1 MQGTGRRE
9 IGMKQRDVT
18 RERRFEALLH
28 AHRKIVFKVASVYAR
43 SADDR
48 HDLAQDIAIQLWRAF
63 PSYDDSRRFS
73 TWLYRVALN
82 VGISF
87 LRREQRLTAPLAPI
101 DAFPGL
107 AAMPADDDGD
117 ERLRALQALIDTLE
131 PLNRALILLL
141 LEERSYAEIAD
152 IVGISET
159 NVATRISRIKQQLR
173 TRLTAPADA
182 HPNPKPDPKPNPT
195 GARPDGTR

>member
-1 MQGTGRRE
+1 
-9 IGMKQRDVT
+9 MKQRDVM
-18 RERRFEALLH
+18 RQQRFEALLH
-28 AHRKIVFKVASVYAR
+28 EHRKIVFKVASMYAR

-73 TWLYRVALN
+73 TWMYRVALN

-87 LRREQRLTAPLAPI
+87 LRREQRHAAPLAPI

-107 AAMPADDDGD
+107 AAMPTDDDGD
-117 ERLRALQALIDTLE
+117 ERLRALQAVIDTLE

-173 TRLTAPADA
+173 TRLTTSADA
-182 HPNPKPDPKPNPT
+182 HPNPKPNLT